1 MRPPENARLMV
12 VLDRSVAVYSGMV
25 PGFVAGDYALPEL
38 EIDVLPLARRAKAG
52 VILAAATDIDPV
64 RKEIR
69 IEGRPPFRFDFAS
82 LDVGSTVRGLDLPG
96 VREHALATRPIG
108 RFVREVDAHIDTL
121 RELGRPPRITLVG
134 GGAAGTELAFT
145 LEARLRSKGLA
156 PEISVVTGDTNLL
169 SSAAPAMRK
178 LIARE
183 AQARGITIIPNRRVA
198 RADAQG
204 ILFEAGT
211 SEESTGSRHDADLV
225 IWATG
230 AAPIAFPRDEGGAKL
245 RRDDSGFIEV
255 RSTLQTVGFDDVFA
269 VGDCARLVDHR
280 WVPRA
285 GVYAVRQGPT
295 LDHNLR
301 ARLEGKSLKTYTPQ
315 RDFLALL
322 HLGNGR
328 AVGAKWGRAYAG
340 ALTLRLKDWIDRRFM
355 ERFQVLDEHG
365 RPRPK
370 LERLGAM
377 GPSPG
382 EGQAETGDSVKH
394 SDNDMACGGCA
405 AKLGA
410 APLAAALA
418 ELPKAPHDASVVLGL
433 DARDDVAATLDADGK
448 TTLHNVDVI
457 RAFCDDPW
465 LVGRVA
471 ASNALSDLF
480 ATGGTPRH
488 AQAVIGLPDVEP
500 DAAQEILFQ
509 TLSGLRETLDE
520 CGVSLLGGH
529 TTIGDALTAGLS
541 VTGDGPSAG
550 ELLRQAGAEIG
561 DVILLTQPI
570 GTGVLLA
577 ADMQGL
583 ALGKWILPL
592 QVALQHTNQIGGRL
606 AAAEE
611 VHAATDVTGFGL
623 AGHLLT
629 LLDPDGRVAALDR
642 EAIPFFEGAQT
653 LFGRGLRSTA
663 HPANRT
669 GFLSRM
675 VGASESDEAWLFDP
689 QTAGG
694 LLLCAPA
701 DAAQRLREAFAEA
714 GEPPVHAIGRII
726 DDPTA
731 GARPGQGRIVVSS
744 GLGSGFNSGFN
755 SGLEMD

>member
-1 MRPPENARLMV
+1 MEPPKDARLMV

-25 PGFVAGDYALPEL
+25 PGFVAGDYTLSEL

-52 VILAAATDIDPV
+52 VILAAATDLDPV
-64 RKEIR
+64 RKEIQ
-69 IEGRPPFRFDFAS
+69 IEGRPPLRFDFAS

-96 VREHALATRPIG
+96 VAEHALATRPIG
-108 RFVREVDAHIDTL
+108 RFVREVDARIDAL
-121 RELGRPPRITLVG
+121 KSLDRPPRIVLVG

-145 LEARLRSKGLA
+145 LEARLRSAGLA
-156 PEISVVTGDTNLL
+156 PQISVISGGATLL
-169 SSAAPAMRK
+169 GSAAPALQK
-178 LIARE
+178 LVQSEART
-183 AQARGITIIPNRRVA
+183 RGIEIITERRVA
-198 RADAQG
+198 RVETTG
-204 ILFEAGT
+204 VLFEVRGSDAGP
-211 SEESTGSRHDADLV
+211 ERQDADLV

-230 AAPIAFPRDEGGAKL
+230 AAPVAFPRDQSVTRL
-245 RRDDSGFIEV
+245 SRDATGFIEI

-269 VGDCARLVDHR
+269 VGDCARLIDHA

-295 LDHNLR
+295 LDQNLR
-301 ARLEGKSLKTYTPQ
+301 ARLDGKKLETYRPQ

-322 HLGNGR
+322 HLGHGR
-328 AVGAKWGRAYAG
+328 AVGSKWGRAFAS
-340 ALTLRLKDWIDRRFM
+340 ASTLRLKDWIDRRFM

-370 LERLGAM
+370 LAKLGAM
-377 GPSPG
+377 DAGSDSEHP
-382 EGQAETGDSVKH
+382 QVGDSVGH
-394 SDNDMACGGCA
+394 SENEMACGGCA

-410 APLAAALA
+410 APLTAALA
-418 ELPKAPHDASVVLGL
+418 ELPKAPHDDSVVLGL
-433 DARDDVAATLDADGK
+433 DARDDVAATRASDGT

-480 ATGGTPRH
+480 AKGGIPRH
-488 AQAVIGLPDVEP
+488 AQAVIGLPDVAPE
-500 DAAQEILFQ
+500 AAQEILFQ
-509 TLSGLRETLDE
+509 TLSGLRQTLDE

-541 VTGDGPSAG
+541 VTGDGPPADK
-550 ELLRQAGAEIG
+550 LLRQAGAEVG
-561 DVILLTQPI
+561 DLILLTQPI

-583 ALGKWILPL
+583 ALGEWIAPV
-592 QVALQHTNQIGGRL
+592 QAAMQHTNQVGGQL
-606 AAAEE
+606 AAEGE

-642 EAIPFFEGAQT
+642 EAIEFFEGARA
-653 LFGRGLRSTA
+653 LFTRGLRSTA

-669 GFLSRM
+669 GFSNRV
-675 VGASESDEAWLFDP
+675 VGATEMDEAWLFDP

-701 DAAQRLREAFAEA
+701 ETAARLGQAFTDA
-714 GEPPVHAIGRII
+714 GEPPVHAIGRIVE
-726 DDPTA
+726 DPSLN
-731 GARPGQGRIVVSS
+731 ARPGKGQIVVSS
-744 GLGSGFNSGFN
+744 GL
-755 SGLEMD
+755 EID

>member
-1 MRPPENARLMV
+1 MV

-52 VILAAATDIDPV
+52 VILTAATDIDPV

-69 IEGRPPFRFDFAS
+69 LEGRPPLRFDFAS

-108 RFVREVDAHIDTL
+108 RFVLEVDARIASL
-121 RELGRPPRITLVG
+121 RALGRPARITLVG

-145 LEARLRSKGLA
+145 LEARLREAGLA
-156 PEISVVTGDTNLL
+156 PVISIVTGEAALL
-169 SSAAPAMRK
+169 GGASSAMRK

-183 AQARGITIIPNRRVA
+183 AESRGIAIVPHRRVA
-198 RADAQG
+198 RVDAEG
-204 ILFEAGT
+204 IIFEAD
-211 SEESTGSRHDADLV
+211 SSADSNGSRQDADLV

-230 AAPIAFPRDEGGAKL
+230 AAPIAFPRDEGVAQL
-245 RRDDSGFIEV
+245 QRDESGFIEV
-255 RSTLQTVGFDDVFA
+255 RSTLQTVGFEDVFA

-301 ARLEGKSLKTYTPQ
+301 ARLEGKALKTYTPQ

-322 HLGNGR
+322 HMGDGR
-328 AVGAKWGRAYAG
+328 AAGAKWGRAYAG
-340 ALTLRLKDWIDRRFM
+340 PLTLRLKDWIDRRFM

-365 RPRPK
+365 NPRPK
-370 LERLGAM
+370 LEQLGAM
-377 GPSPG
+377 GGASSTKKG
-382 EGQAETGDSVKH
+382 EGKADAGDSVGH
-394 SDNDMACGGCA
+394 SENEMACGGCA

-418 ELPKAPHDASVVLGL
+418 ELPKAPLDASVVLGL
-433 DARDDVAATLDADGK
+433 DARDDVAATVDANGK

-480 ATGGTPRH
+480 AKGGTPRH
-488 AQAVIGLPDVEP
+488 AQAVIGLPDLEP

-509 TLSGLRETLDE
+509 TLSGLRQTLDE

-529 TTIGDALTAGLS
+529 TTIGEDLTAGLS
-541 VTGDGPSAG
+541 VTGDGPAAG

-583 ALGKWILPL
+583 ALGKWIGPV
-592 QVALQHTNQIGGRL
+592 QAALQHTNQTGGRL
-606 AAAEE
+606 AAAAQ

-653 LFGRGLRSTA
+653 LFDRGLRSTA

-669 GFLSRM
+669 GFRSRV

-701 DAAQRLREAFAEA
+701 NAAQQLCQAFAKA
-714 GEPPVHAIGRII
+714 GEPPVHAIGRIV
-726 DDPTA
+726 DAPAA
-731 GARPGQGRIVVSS
+731 GARPGQGRITLCS
-744 GLGSGFNSGFN
+744 GLD
-755 SGLEMD
+755 SGLSPLARASALKID